1 LFFIFKDYGEYMKTA
16 NQIELITYI
25 ETPRRRDQPVK
36 IDVILE
42 ARMKAFLRARRVRRW
57 MSAK

>member
-1 LFFIFKDYGEYMKTA
+1 MKMT

-25 ETPRRRDQPVK
+25 ETPRRTSAEPVK
-36 IDVILE
+36 IDTILE
-42 ARMKAFLRARRVRRW
+42 ARMRAFLRAKRVRRW